1 MKNPLL
7 KTVLLILFTY
17 LQSTWGYSPI
27 WKVDGWDANRLK
39 EAGITVTTL
48 KNTQIGEVPPMN
60 WVEITY
66 DTSKLKEDQDVVMT
80 LQVIAENGEAIS
92 VHRAEHK
99 KGEPGKMKI
108 AFAVRK
114 ENIEHSFVH
123 IVAPKLLSKGAG
135 RDLGNPGFAGYLL
148 HLSRIMQLVDDAP
161 KDQSIDK

>member
-27 WKVDGWDANRLK
+27 WNVDGWDANRLK

-99 KGEPGKMKI
+99 KESP
-108 AFAVRK
+108 AR
-114 ENIEHSFVH
+114 
-123 IVAPKLLSKGAG
+123 
-135 RDLGNPGFAGYLL
+135 
-148 HLSRIMQLVDDAP
+148 
-161 KDQSIDK
+161 